1 MSARQSGLKKFRSTQ
16 FWFLKLFST
25 LVLVPSARQF
35 QSRRL
40 ARFARTRVTGKS
52 ELLNQAATAVVQLQ
66 LAAVALQLQHAVAVL
81 RLQAAAV
88 QLLLPVAVAV

>member
-1 MSARQSGLKKFRSTQ
+1 MSARQSGLKKFRSTR

-25 LVLVPSARQF
+25 LVLVPFARQF
-35 QSRRL
+35 QSRRH
-40 ARFARTRVTGKS
+40 ARFARTRVTGKKRPLS
-52 ELLNQAATAVVQLQ
+52 QAATAVAQLQ
-66 LAAVALQLQHAVAVL
+66 LAAAALQLQLAVVVL

>member
-25 LVLVPSARQF
+25 LVLVPFARQF
-35 QSRRL
+35 QFRRH
-40 ARFARTRVTGKS
+40 ARFARTRVTGKKRPLS
-52 ELLNQAATAVVQLQ
+52 QAATTVAQLQ
-66 LAAVALQLQHAVAVL
+66 LAAAALQLAVVVL